1 MSKEDDPEPLVVQPG
16 SVELVIS
23 DSSVADAEA
32 AEDVRELWRRETAA
46 QDATKPPPTVE
57 PVGSSDA
64 EVTKERW
71 KAKWNADAQSA
82 PISGASH
89 NPLVALEPLNY
100 FASGEPQP
108 FQCTVRCGEFSDQEF
123 RSRQVRILPCFVNGP
138 FLVDKPCTVP
148 DLCTATKGVQWRCC
162 SSAGNF
168 TVLLERLVPR
178 HRLQSGVAAD
188 ATATGH
194 QGGGGSGANGS
205 TAVPTDEESGTD
217 EDDGDQQ
224 EERGAAEKEE
234 DDDNDD
240 EEGQRRSQPPL
251 SPRRELWLVMGPY
264 WPFCLAM
271 TTSLSVLIPFAIA
284 VFFWKVLPGF
294 VVGAELA
301 GCCITLLALSSVACR
316 DPGLVPHFAE
326 VHVVN

>member
-1 MSKEDDPEPLVVQPG
+1 MSSEDNFEPLVVQPG

-23 DSSVADAEA
+23 GGSAAVAGLDEY
-32 AEDVRELWRRETAA
+32 V
-46 QDATKPPPTVE
+46 QGATKLPQPPTADQ
-57 PVGSSDA
+57 VGSPDA
-64 EVTKERW
+64 GATMSNV
-71 KAKWNADAQSA
+71 DAQSA
-82 PISGASH
+82 SISGASH
-89 NPLVALEPLNY
+89 NPLVALDPSNY
-100 FASGEPQP
+100 FASGKPQP
-108 FQCTVRCGEFSDQEF
+108 FQCAVSNQFNGQES
-123 RSRQVRILPCFVNGP
+123 RSPQVMIIPCFVSGP
-138 FLVDKPCTVP
+138 CLVDKPCTVP
-148 DLCTATKGVQWRCC
+148 DLCTATKGGQWRCC
-162 SSAGNF
+162 SSVGNF

-178 HRLQSGVAAD
+178 HHLQSGVAAD

-194 QGGGGSGANGS
+194 QGGGGSGVNGS

-224 EERGAAEKEE
+224 EERGAAEKE
-234 DDDNDD
+234 DDDDDDD

-271 TTSLSVLIPFAIA
+271 TTSLSVLIPLAIA

-294 VVGAELA
+294 VVGVELA
-301 GCCITLLALSSVACR
+301 GCCITLLVLSSVACR